1 MAQFSELSEDV
12 ILHIFSFIPFRLLR
26 RTICRV
32 CKMWHRIAS
41 DPAIVRKASS
51 HEFESIRLCDTIND
65 CQLKNLVKRIIW
77 ARTED
82 VTVLDLAKISISWEY
97 VDDVSRRSHWR
108 KLRFLFFLG
117 VLFLTSSQGGAF
129 FCARIELKC
138 ELPFWNTPQQVIFY
152 HVISLKP
159 RSYNQEAQFDTGK
172 IEMWY

>member
-65 CQLKNLVKRIIW
+65 CQLKNLVKRIVW

-82 VTVLDLAKISISWEY
+82 IIVLDVLKISISWEY
-97 VDDVSRRSHWR
+97 VDDVSGRSHWR
-108 KLRFLFFLG
+108 KLRVLFFCG
-117 VLFLTSSQGGAF
+117 CLFF
-129 FCARIELKC
+129 
-138 ELPFWNTPQQVIFY
+138 
-152 HVISLKP
+152 
-159 RSYNQEAQFDTGK
+159 
-172 IEMWY
+172 

>member
-65 CQLKNLVKRIIW
+65 RQLKNLVKRIVW

-82 VTVLDLAKISISWEY
+82 IIVFDLAKTSIS
-97 VDDVSRRSHWR
+97 RRRVQKKSLEKVACSEHCQTCHFR
-108 KLRFLFFLG
+108 IPSFHHLG
-117 VLFLTSSQGGAF
+117 ESS
-129 FCARIELKC
+129 
-138 ELPFWNTPQQVIFY
+138 
-152 HVISLKP
+152 
-159 RSYNQEAQFDTGK
+159 
-172 IEMWY
+172 

>member
-12 ILHIFSFIPFRLLR
+12 ILHIFSFIPFRLPR

-32 CKMWHRIAS
+32 FKMWHRMAS

-77 ARTED
+77 AGTED
-82 VTVLDLAKISISWEY
+82 SMCLIWQKFPYHGNMSTTCPEEVTGESFV
-97 VDDVSRRSHWR
+97 
-108 KLRFLFFLG
+108 FFFWGG

-138 ELPFWNTPQQVIFY
+138 ELPF
-152 HVISLKP
+152 
-159 RSYNQEAQFDTGK
+159 
-172 IEMWY
+172 

>member
-1 MAQFSELSEDV
+1 MGQFSELSEDV

-82 VTVLDLAKISISWEY
+82 IIVLDLAKISISWEY
-97 VDDVSRRSHWR
+97 VSMSTTCPEEVTGESCVFCFLWVSC
-108 KLRFLFFLG
+108 F
-117 VLFLTSSQGGAF
+117 
-129 FCARIELKC
+129 
-138 ELPFWNTPQQVIFY
+138 
-152 HVISLKP
+152 
-159 RSYNQEAQFDTGK
+159 
-172 IEMWY
+172 

>member
-1 MAQFSELSEDV
+1 MAQFRELSEDV

-32 CKMWHRIAS
+32 FKMWHRMAS

-82 VTVLDLAKISISWEY
+82 VTVLHLAKISISWEY

-108 KLRFLFFLG
+108 KFRFLFLGGCLIFNILTGRCFFL
-117 VLFLTSSQGGAF
+117 
-129 FCARIELKC
+129 R
-138 ELPFWNTPQQVIFY
+138 
-152 HVISLKP
+152 
-159 RSYNQEAQFDTGK
+159 
-172 IEMWY
+172 

>member
-12 ILHIFSFIPFRLLR
+12 ILHIFSFIPFRLPR

-32 CKMWHRIAS
+32 FKMWHRMAS

-82 VTVLDLAKISISWEY
+82 ITVLDLAKISISWEY

-108 KLRFLFFLG
+108 KLRVLFFVG

-129 FCARIELKC
+129 FALEL
-138 ELPFWNTPQQVIFY
+138 N
-152 HVISLKP
+152 
-159 RSYNQEAQFDTGK
+159 
-172 IEMWY
+172 

>member
-1 MAQFSELSEDV
+1 
-12 ILHIFSFIPFRLLR
+12 
-26 RTICRV
+26 
-32 CKMWHRIAS
+32 MWHRMAS

-108 KLRFLFFLG
+108 KLRFLFFFGCLIFNILTG
-117 VLFLTSSQGGAF
+117 RCFFL
-129 FCARIELKC
+129 R
-138 ELPFWNTPQQVIFY
+138 
-152 HVISLKP
+152 
-159 RSYNQEAQFDTGK
+159 
-172 IEMWY
+172 